1 MSNSKKQ
8 LRDVVIKF
16 AGDSGDGIQLTG
28 NQFAETTALFG
39 NDIATFPDFPAEIR
53 APIGTVP
60 GVSGFQLHF
69 GDAHIFTPGDAY
81 DVLVALN
88 AAALKTNIKFLKPNG
103 IIIAN
108 ISGFDNKNLRLAN
121 IEEADNPL
129 ENDSLNDFQV
139 HKIDITKL
147 TKLAV
152 ADYNLGNK
160 ESERCKNMFVLGL
173 VYWLYHRS
181 LDKTTQ
187 FIEQHFRKD
196 PSVASANIAALKA
209 GYNFGETTE
218 TFTYQYEIDKAE
230 TQPGFYRSING
241 NQAMA
246 MGFLAASINAELPLF
261 LGTYPITPASDI
273 LHELSKH
280 KGYGVF
286 SFQAE
291 DEIAG
296 VCAAIGAAYG
306 GSIGITTS
314 SGPGIALKTEAIGL
328 ATMLELPLVI
338 CNIQRGGPSTGLPTK
353 TEQADLMQAL
363 YGRNGECPLVVIAP
377 STHSDC
383 YEMAYNAI
391 KISLEHT
398 VPVMILS
405 DGFIANGAEPWKIKT
420 IEHLPVIK
428 SNFITKSDGLN
439 QYQPYLRNPNL
450 SRNIAVPG
458 TKNFEHRIGG
468 LEKENITGNISYD
481 PANHE
486 LMVKLRAEKVERVA
500 EVLPL
505 QKFENGSEESDLLII
520 GWGSTFGS
528 ISAAVNELNSEG
540 YSVAQ
545 IHLKYINPLPLN
557 LGDLVKPFNKVMVA
571 ELNNG
576 QLIRLIRDKY
586 LKDAIG
592 INKIQGQPFMVKE
605 IKEAILKQ
613 LNHA

>member
-1 MSNSKKQ
+1 VNNSKKQ

-53 APIGTVP
+53 APLGTVP

-69 GDAHIFTPGDAY
+69 GDAHIFTPGDEY

-88 AAALKTNIKFLKPNG
+88 AAALKTNLKFLKPNG

-108 ISGFDNKNLRLAN
+108 VSGFDNKNLRLAN
-121 IEEADNPL
+121 IEETENPL
-129 ENDSLNDFQV
+129 ENDSLNNFQV

-147 TKLAV
+147 TKIAV
-152 ADYNLGNK
+152 ASYNLGNK

-187 FIEQHFRKD
+187 FIEQHFKKD
-196 PSVASANIAALKA
+196 PSVANANVIALKA

-218 TFTYQYEIDKAE
+218 TFAYQYEVDKAE
-230 TQPGFYRSING
+230 TQPGLYRSING

-280 KGYGVF
+280 KGYGVI

-296 VCAAIGAAYG
+296 VCAAIGASYG
-306 GSIGITTS
+306 GSIGLTTS
-314 SGPGIALKTEAIGL
+314 SGPGIALKAEAIGL
-328 ATMLELPLVI
+328 ATMLELPLII
-338 CNIQRGGPSTGLPTK
+338 CNVQRGGPSTGLPTK

-383 YEMAYNAI
+383 YEMAYTAI
-391 KISLEHT
+391 KIALEHT

-420 IEHLPVIK
+420 IEHLPTIQ
-428 SNFITKSDGLN
+428 SNFITNSEELN
-439 QYQPYLRNPNL
+439 TYQPYLRNANL

-468 LEKENITGNISYD
+468 LEKENISGNISYE
-481 PANHE
+481 PENHE

-505 QKFENGSEESDLLII
+505 QKFENGNEMSELLII
-520 GWGSTFGS
+520 GCGSTFGS
-528 ISAAVNELNSEG
+528 ISAAVNELILEG
-540 YSVAQ
+540 HSIAH
-545 IHLKYINPLPLN
+545 IHLKYINPMPLN
-557 LGDLVKPFNKVMVA
+557 IGDLIKPFNKVMVA

-576 QLIRLIRDKY
+576 QLIRVIRDKY

-605 IKEAILKQ
+605 IKDAILKQ
-613 LNHA
+613 INHA

>member
-1 MSNSKKQ
+1 MNNSNKQ
-8 LRDVVIKF
+8 LKEVVIKF

-69 GDAHIFTPGDAY
+69 GDTQIFTPGDEY

-88 AAALKTNIKFLKPNG
+88 AAALKTNLKHLKPNG

-108 ISGFDNKNLRLAN
+108 ISGFDSKNLRLAN
-121 IEEADNPL
+121 IVEEDNPL
-129 ENDSLNDFQV
+129 ENDSLHNFQV

-152 ADYNLGNK
+152 SEFNLGNK

-181 LDKTTQ
+181 MDKTIQ
-187 FIEQHFRKD
+187 FIEHRFKKE
-196 PSVASANIAALKA
+196 PAISNANIAALKA
-209 GYNFGETTE
+209 GYNFGDTTE
-218 TFTYQYEIDKAE
+218 SFAFQYQIDKAE
-230 TQPGFYRSING
+230 TQPGKYRSING

-246 MGFLAASINAELPLF
+246 MGFLAASINAQLPLF

-280 KGYGVF
+280 KGFDVF
-286 SFQAE
+286 TFQAE

-296 VCAAIGAAYG
+296 VCAAIGASYG

-383 YEMAYNAI
+383 YEMGYTAI
-391 KISLEHT
+391 KIALEHT

-405 DGFIANGAEPWKIKT
+405 DGFIANGAEPWMIKT
-420 IEHLPVIK
+420 IENLPPIS
-428 SNFITKSDGLN
+428 SNFIRENSN
-439 QYQPYLRNPNL
+439 FSNYQPYLRNANL

-458 TKNFEHRIGG
+458 TRNFEHRIGG

-481 PANHE
+481 PLNHE
-486 LMVKLRAEKVERVA
+486 LMVKLRAEKVARVA
-500 EVLPL
+500 DVIPP
-505 QKFENGSEESDLLII
+505 QKFENGNENSELLII
-520 GWGSTFGS
+520 GWGSTYGS
-528 ISAAVNELNSEG
+528 ISAAVHELNTEG
-540 YSVAQ
+540 YNIAQ
-545 IHLKYINPLPLN
+545 LHLKYINPLPSNIEELI
-557 LGDLVKPFNKVMVA
+557 KPFKHVMVA

-576 QLIRLIRDKY
+576 QLIRLIRDKF
-586 LKDAIG
+586 LKDAVG
-592 INKIQGQPFMVKE
+592 IHKIQGQPFMVKE
-605 IKEAILKQ
+605 IKESILNQ
-613 LNHA
+613 LHHA